1 MTDLLAGIMFWSM
14 ILWIPAIMVG
24 MVADYFTNNDN
35 DRWTFVG
42 SLSAPVIVIVCIA
55 VLFATGN
62 A

>member
-1 MTDLLAGIMFWSM
+1 MFWSM